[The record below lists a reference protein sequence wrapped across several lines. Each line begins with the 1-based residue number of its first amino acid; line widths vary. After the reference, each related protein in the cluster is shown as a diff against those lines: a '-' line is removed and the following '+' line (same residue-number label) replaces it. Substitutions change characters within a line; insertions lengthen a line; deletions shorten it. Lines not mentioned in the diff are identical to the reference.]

1 MEAVQNQLSALNRG
15 HMVKPTSGDNDWSAG
30 CPCSLQHLLHMLRS
44 CTKYC
49 QVMASRGEEPVG
61 KQLQVQVEAQ
71 LSYASIG
78 QIKIQSHRLLR
89 DIMLNYKAPLLAW
102 TSQPTNDRSKSTFSS
117 PT

>member
-1 MEAVQNQLSALNRG
+1 MK
-15 HMVKPTSGDNDWSAG
+15 H
-30 CPCSLQHLLHMLRS
+30 
-44 CTKYC
+44 C

-61 KQLQVQVEAQ
+61 KQLQVEAQ

-102 TSQPTNDRSKSTFSS
+102 TSQPTNDWSKSTFSS